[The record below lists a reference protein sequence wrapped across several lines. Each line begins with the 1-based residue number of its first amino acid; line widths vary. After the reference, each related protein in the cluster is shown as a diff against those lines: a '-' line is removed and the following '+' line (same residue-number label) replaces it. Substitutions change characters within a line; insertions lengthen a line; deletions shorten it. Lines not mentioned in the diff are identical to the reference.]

1 MGAVATSTLGL
12 SSRKLFGSLLPKP
25 PSMRTLLGLIASLV
39 LALPSIALCEDALDL
54 AGNWKIHTAS
64 HRGYET
70 WETKILMHEGKY
82 EVITIHPYLGRSE
95 CVLTLNGNSLKM
107 VFPFTY
113 GAPGTDT
120 ARTTFIF
127 TGTIEGDTMRGAKTT
142 RGANTHGDD
151 KPVSWVA
158 LKIHKTY

>member
-1 MGAVATSTLGL
+1 
-12 SSRKLFGSLLPKP
+12 
-25 PSMRTLLGLIASLV
+25 MRIILGLITSLV
-39 LALPSIALCEDALDL
+39 FAMPAFALEESAIDVT
-54 AGNWKIHTAS
+54 GNWRIHTSS

-70 WETKILMHEGKY
+70 WETKILLHEGKY
-82 EVITIHPYLGRSE
+82 EVITVHPYLGRSN
-95 CVLTLNGNSLKM
+95 CVLTLSGNSFEM

-120 ARTTFIF
+120 AKTTFVF
-127 TGTIEGDTMRGAKTT
+127 TGAVEGDTMRGAKTT

-158 LKIHKTY
+158 LKIHETY